1 MVPIKPLPIDEG
13 AATADA
19 GACTAGALELG
30 AARAAGRGAA
40 RAGEEERDEERDE
53 EALREREEWGGNV
66 TLHRRIIGKRFF
78 AHDISVISA
87 IH

>member
-13 AATADA
+13 APTADA

-40 RAGEEERDEERDE
+40 RAGDEERDERDE
-53 EALREREEWGGNV
+53 EAL
-66 TLHRRIIGKRFF
+66 
-78 AHDISVISA
+78 
-87 IH
+87 